1 MPDELQQMARLKK
14 CVKSYFP
21 SSKMPPI
28 GRPGLPPV
36 AYKPIEPGWIMAN
49 LDPRTR
55 LAFLAAAVGAVL
67 VTRRPETLAAES
79 LLLLGGVVLLKADGR
94 LGHPWHLFGP
104 MIAVVFTAGLVF
116 FDLQTALTLAAR
128 LFNLLVVSFFC
139 FRTIDPEEM
148 AGALRKLGIP
158 FGLVFILS
166 AGMRYVPLI
175 GRKIRNILD
184 AQQARGIDLRPRIKN
199 ISNFAALLTPL
210 VVQAFVLSDELA
222 LAMESRGFGC
232 KNRSSRRT
240 YRLRPIDYILMGAS
254 LGGLCLVAW
263 WERG

>member
-1 MPDELQQMARLKK
+1 MAH
-14 CVKSYFP
+14 F
-21 SSKMPPI
+21 
-28 GRPGLPPV
+28 
-36 AYKPIEPGWIMAN
+36 
-49 LDPRTR
+49 DPRTK
-55 LAFLAAAVGAVL
+55 LAFLSAAIAAVL
-67 VTRRPETLAAES
+67 VTHRPETLAAES
-79 LLLLGGVVLLKADGR
+79 LLLLGGINLLNADRR
-94 LGHPWHLFGP
+94 LGHLRYLFGP
-104 MIAVVFTAGLVF
+104 MIVLVFMTGLVF
-116 FDLQTALTLAAR
+116 FDLQTALTLAVR
-128 LFNLLVVSFFC
+128 LFNLLAVSFVC
-139 FRTIDPEEM
+139 FQTIDPEEM

-184 AQQARGIDLRPRIKN
+184 AQQARGIDLRPRIRN

-240 YRLRPIDYILMGAS
+240 YRLRPIEYILMGAS
-254 LGGLCLVAW
+254 LGGLCLLAW

>member
-1 MPDELQQMARLKK
+1 
-14 CVKSYFP
+14 
-21 SSKMPPI
+21 
-28 GRPGLPPV
+28 
-36 AYKPIEPGWIMAN
+36 MAN
-49 LDPRTR
+49 LDPRTK

-67 VTRRPETLAAES
+67 VTRRPETLAAEC
-79 LLLLGGVVLLKADGR
+79 LLLLGSFVLLKADRR
-94 LGHPWHLFGP
+94 LGHLRHLFGP
-104 MIAVVFTAGLVF
+104 MIALVFVTGLVF
-116 FDLQTALTLAAR
+116 FDLQTAFTLAAR
-128 LFNLLVVSFFC
+128 LFNLLAVSFVC
-139 FRTIDPEEM
+139 FQTIDPEEM

-158 FGLVFILS
+158 FGLVFIFS
-166 AGMRYVPLI
+166 AGLRYVPLI
-175 GRKIRNILD
+175 ERKIRNVLD

-254 LGGLCLVAW
+254 LGGLCLLAW

>member
-1 MPDELQQMARLKK
+1 
-14 CVKSYFP
+14 
-21 SSKMPPI
+21 MPPI
-28 GRPGLPPV
+28 DRPGLLPV
-36 AYKPIEPGWIMAN
+36 AYKPTESGWIMTN
-49 LDPRTR
+49 LDPRTK

-67 VTRRPETLAAES
+67 VTHHPETLATES
-79 LLLLGGVVLLKADGR
+79 LVLSGGVVLLKADRR
-94 LGHPWHLFGP
+94 LGHLRHLLGP
-104 MIAVVFTAGLVF
+104 MLVLVFMTGLVF
-116 FDLQTALTLAAR
+116 FDLLTALTLTAR
-128 LFNLLVVSFFC
+128 LFNLLAVSFVC
-139 FRTIDPEEM
+139 FQTIDPEEM
-148 AGALRKLGIP
+148 AGALQKLGIP

-166 AGMRYVPLI
+166 AGLRYVPLI

-240 YRLRPIDYILMGAS
+240 YSLRPIDYILMGAS
-254 LGGLCLVAW
+254 LGGLCLLAW